1 MNRKQA
7 AVLAGIL
14 LAAVLYLLPLGQRGL
29 VGPDEPR
36 YASIAREM
44 VESGDWVTPTL
55 WGEPW
60 FEKPAMLFWLGALG
74 YAVGMD
80 EFVRLPVALLSL
92 GFLAFFWWNVR
103 KAFGEPTAI
112 AATCV
117 LGTSAGWVAYAEA
130 AVFDAPVTVFT
141 SAAVLSLLPW
151 VQDPETEN
159 RTCIA
164 WFGGLLGLGML
175 SKGLVAPVVASCAL
189 VPVLCAKPRRVLDL
203 LSPSALIPFSA
214 VCLPWYAACY
224 WLNGRVFL
232 DEFIVRH
239 HLERF
244 ISSSLQHVQP
254 WWFFGPVVLGFL
266 LPWTP
271 LLFCF
276 DCQALWREPRLR
288 FLAAWALGP
297 LVFFSLS
304 VNKLPGYV
312 LPVVPPL
319 AILLA
324 VQWRRS
330 KRSRLLL
337 AVAGTLSL
345 VPLAGTLLPPALADG
360 ITRAWSGLPLGSL
373 AVALVAGLGVAGLAV
388 LCALK
393 PREPRALPAVAA
405 ASALALA
412 LLKMQ
417 VYPAASRLAGVREF
431 YQENRSRVTESC
443 MGDLRRHVVYGIR
456 HYSRDTVPRCE
467 AETRPIRLEGS
478 PPRFVRGSLEKKG
491 GAASPRPI
499 RRVPPSPRQGR
510 SAADAGG
517 PG

>member
-7 AVLAGIL
+7 AALAGIL
-14 LAAVLYLLPLGQRGL
+14 LVGILYLLPLAQRGL

-36 YASIAREM
+36 YASIARQM

-80 EFVRLPVALLSL
+80 EFVRLPVVLLSL
-92 GFLAFFWWNVR
+92 GFLAFFWWKVR
-103 KAFGEPTAI
+103 KAFGEPTAT

-117 LGTSAGWVAYAEA
+117 LGTSAGWVAYADA

-141 SAAVLSLLPW
+141 SAAMLSLLPW
-151 VQDPETEN
+151 VQDPDTEN
-159 RTCIA
+159 RTCVA
-164 WFGGLLGLGML
+164 WFGGLLGLGLL

-189 VPVLCAKPRRVLDL
+189 VPVVCAKPRRALDL
-203 LSPSALIPFSA
+203 LSAHALIPFSA

-244 ISSSLQHVQP
+244 FSASLQHVQP
-254 WWFFGPVVLGFL
+254 WWFFGPVVLVFL

-271 LLFCF
+271 LLVSF
-276 DCQALWREPRLR
+276 DYRAVWREPRLR
-288 FLAAWALGP
+288 FLAAWTLGP

-324 VQWRRS
+324 VQWRTL
-330 KRSRLLL
+330 KRRGLLL

-345 VPLAGTLLPPALADG
+345 VPVAGTLLPPALADG
-360 ITRAWSGLPLGSL
+360 IKRAWSGLPLSSL
-373 AVALVAGLGVAGLAV
+373 AMALVAGLGVAGLAA

-393 PREPRALPAVAA
+393 PRGRGAIRAVAA

-431 YQENRSRVTESC
+431 YRENRARVTEAC
-443 MGDLRRHVVYGIR
+443 LGDLRRHVVYGVR
-456 HYSRDTVPRCE
+456 HYSRDAVPACE
-467 AETRPIRLEGS
+467 TETRPIRLEGS
-478 PPRFVRGSLEKKG
+478 PVRLVHGSTETDA
-491 GAASPRPI
+491 GAASP
-499 RRVPPSPRQGR
+499 
-510 SAADAGG
+510 
-517 PG
+517 